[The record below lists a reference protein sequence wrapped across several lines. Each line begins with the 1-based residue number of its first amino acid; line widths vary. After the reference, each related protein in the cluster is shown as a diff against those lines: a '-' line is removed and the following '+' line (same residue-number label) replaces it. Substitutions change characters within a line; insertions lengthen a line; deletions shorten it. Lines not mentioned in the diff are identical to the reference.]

1 MTDAPFW
8 QLTHAP
14 RDAVALT
21 EDGGA
26 TLTYGELAER
36 VAQVRA
42 HLPAR
47 ALMFCFC
54 ENSAG
59 SLTGYLA
66 ALNARAV
73 PVMLDGQLDET
84 LANALFARW
93 RPEFLWL
100 PEGRARMAGRGAAA
114 PGRVSAYRDERAG
127 TGDGRRAGAADND
140 LRFDRQP
147 ETGAPEL

>member
-26 TLTYGELAER
+26 TFTYGELADR

-59 SLTGYLA
+59 SLTA
-66 ALNARAV
+66 
-73 PVMLDGQLDET
+73 
-84 LANALFARW
+84 
-93 RPEFLWL
+93 
-100 PEGRARMAGRGAAA
+100 
-114 PGRVSAYRDERAG
+114 
-127 TGDGRRAGAADND
+127 
-140 LRFDRQP
+140 
-147 ETGAPEL
+147 